1 MSNPTV
7 RIPLRSFTTTDTWS
21 AEQVPPV
28 CDMKTSPEAGVVSA
42 AVKVMS
48 VQGTA
53 EDSPPPLLQLH
64 DSREIRSPSKTP
76 ARPAALLAPCVIMSP
91 LPTGQRT
98 ADQRQGQTASCR
110 PKYVEKIAT
119 SPPSTVPS
127 PSRSAAAL

>member
-21 AEQVPPV
+21 VVQVLPV

-53 EDSPPPLLQLH
+53 EDASSPPLLQPH
-64 DSREIRSPSKTP
+64 DGREIRSPSKTP
-76 ARPAALLAPCVIMSP
+76 ARPAVLLAPCVITSP

-98 ADQRQGQTASCR
+98 A
-110 PKYVEKIAT
+110 
-119 SPPSTVPS
+119 
-127 PSRSAAAL
+127 